1 MTLGHNSKA
10 CHTWGSFDPSP
21 FQEEEAVFHKPL
33 KFPGRPHHGDTVFS
47 NYLSWSSLGTG
58 GGVQCG
64 RKCKQRESEPG
75 VANPGDLA
83 AAVTEGSLP
92 SVR

>member
-1 MTLGHNSKA
+1 MVTLSSETIYPGHL
-10 CHTWGSFDPSP
+10 WGL
-21 FQEEEAVFHKPL
+21 V
-33 KFPGRPHHGDTVFS
+33 GV
-47 NYLSWSSLGTG
+47 SSAG
-58 GGVQCG
+58 GNVSSVSQN
-64 RKCKQRESEPG
+64 PG